1 MFFLVNNV
9 LAKPLEDKLRIFEKK
24 VEMQHLPVNQT
35 SQSRGKRHVL
45 YGIPDVCPGT
55 YGVSSKPASGCV
67 KTWLY
72 CRFNDIDLI
81 EPQCAGQSYG
91 CLRNIPRF
99 GYPRCSP
106 THYQWKLI
114 TLSNG
119 QKKVLKL
126 NTACGCARLT

>member
-1 MFFLVNNV
+1 MFLVNNV
-9 LAKPLEDKLRIFEKK
+9 LAKPLDDKMRIFEKK

-35 SQSRGKRHVL
+35 SQSRGKRHL
-45 YGIPDVCPGT
+45 FYGIQRVCPGA

-72 CRFNDIDLI
+72 CRFNGIDLI

-106 THYQWKLI
+106 THYQWKQI
-114 TLSNG
+114 TYNG
-119 QKKVLKL
+119 QKKLLKL